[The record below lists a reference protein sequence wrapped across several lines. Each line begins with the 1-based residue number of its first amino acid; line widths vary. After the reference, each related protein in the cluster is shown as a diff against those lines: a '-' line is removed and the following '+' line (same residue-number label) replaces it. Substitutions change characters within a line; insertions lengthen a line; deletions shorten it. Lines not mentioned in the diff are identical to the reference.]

1 MWGQGRMRTQKQTT
15 LQFRSCIAL
24 RRLVLLTWLAVSSS
38 ASLPSLAADEAAGPR
53 AKPNFLV
60 IFVDD
65 LGYNDLGCYGSK
77 TIKTP
82 RIDQL
87 ANEGVSFT
95 SFYAQNVCGPSRSA
109 LLTGCYP
116 LRNAKKHNRVTTHP
130 FLHLDE
136 ITIAEVLKDQGYVS
150 GCFGKWDQAGHTNY
164 KFDPELM
171 PRKQGFDYYFG
182 TPSSNDAHI
191 HWIENET
198 TIEKEADMATCTKV
212 LTDKA
217 LAFIDRNKDKPF
229 FVYLAHPMP
238 HVRLDATPRFKGKS
252 QGGLYGDVVEE
263 LDYNVGR
270 IIDHLKENQLDKTT
284 YVIFTSDNGPWY
296 MEKSPHH
303 IRKGE
308 SKDGG
313 SALPLRGHKVT
324 AWEGGPRVPCIV
336 WRPGTVAGGVKS
348 DEIVRTIDFL
358 PTFAA
363 IAGAEMPKDRIID
376 GKDATDL
383 LHGVEGAKS
392 PSNTFY
398 YYTRTQLAAVRR
410 GDWKLHLP
418 LEKKTFSNWDV
429 YTRDEDI
436 LDLSKGRLY
445 NLKTDISETADV
457 SAKHPDVVKDL
468 LALAEEVRDDIGDY
482 DRIGKGARFF
492 DPQPKRPDIKRKRTE

>member
-1 MWGQGRMRTQKQTT
+1 MSIWPAHKTRTMIKTP
-15 LQFRSCIAL
+15 FFAW
-24 RRLVLLTWLAVSSS
+24 VAALAVTIN
-38 ASLPSLAADEAAGPR
+38 AAAG
-53 AKPNFLV
+53 KPNFLV

-65 LGYNDLGCYGSK
+65 LGYSDLGCYGST

-82 RIDQL
+82 RIDRL
-87 ANEGVSFT
+87 ASEGVSLT

-136 ITIAEVLKDQGYVS
+136 ITIAEVLKGQGYVS
-150 GCFGKWDQAGHTNY
+150 GCFGKWDQAGHSVY

-191 HWIENET
+191 QWIENET
-198 TIEKEADMATCTKV
+198 TIEKEADMATCTQV
-212 LTDKA
+212 LTDKT
-217 LAFIDRNKDKPF
+217 LAFIERNKDKPF

-238 HVRLDATPRFKGKS
+238 HVRLDATPQFKGKS

-263 LDYNVGR
+263 LDHNVGR
-270 IIDHLKENQLDKTT
+270 IIDFLKEHQLDKNT

-296 MEKSPHH
+296 MEKSPGH
-303 IRKGE
+303 IKWGQE
-308 SKDGG
+308 KDGG

-336 WRPGTVAGGVKS
+336 WRPGTVAAGVKS
-348 DEIVRTIDFL
+348 DEIVRTLDFL

-363 IAGAEMPKDRIID
+363 IAGAEVPKDRVID
-376 GKDATDL
+376 GVDATDL
-383 LHGVEGAKS
+383 LHGAEGAKS

-398 YYTRTQLAAVRR
+398 YYTRTQLVAVRK

-418 LEKKTFSNWDV
+418 LKEKTFGNWDV
-429 YTRDEDI
+429 FTMDKDI
-436 LDLSKGRLY
+436 LDPSQGRLY
-445 NLKTDISETADV
+445 NLKTDIGETTDV
-457 SAKHPDVVKDL
+457 AAKHPEVVEDL

-492 DPQPKRPDIKRKRTE
+492 DPQPKRPDIKQK